1 MQAKHGR
8 AGKHKR
14 YQRAAV
20 LALTVLLIILLAGR
34 VLPVCAGKNVPAG
47 ASLKQAKPGQTL
59 CFPLETA
66 AWRVSDPYG
75 WRKDPFTGEKAFHR
89 GVDLAC
95 GEGTPVLAAL
105 DGLVTAAR
113 RGTAY
118 GNYVRLTHGDGQET
132 LYAHM
137 QYLYVRAG
145 EVVAAGQRL
154 GTAGQTGRAT
164 GAHLHF
170 EFLTGGIRYDPSAAL
185 SLP

>member
-14 YQRAAV
+14 YQLAAV

-34 VLPVCAGKNVPAG
+34 VVPVCAGKNVPAG

-59 CFPLETA
+59 CFPLETT

-75 WRKDPFTGEKAFHR
+75 WRKDPFTGKDTFHQ

-95 GEGTPVLAAL
+95 AEGTTVRAVL
-105 DGLVTAAR
+105 DGVVTMAR
-113 RGTAY
+113 RSATY
-118 GNYVRLTHGDGQET
+118 GNYLCISHPDGQET